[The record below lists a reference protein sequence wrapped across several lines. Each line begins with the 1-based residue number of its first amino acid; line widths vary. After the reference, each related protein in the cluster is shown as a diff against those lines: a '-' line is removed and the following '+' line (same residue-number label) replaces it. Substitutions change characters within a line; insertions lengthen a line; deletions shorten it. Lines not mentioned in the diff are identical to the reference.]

1 MSRKN
6 LTEIKITFLSVR
18 RHRLEKNIL
27 CGTIGDKKSPQTEFK
42 VVNEIIRYA
51 FTCFIKVMPQEIHS
65 NIAFLHY
72 ICSEACVDI
81 IISVLCLK

>member
-1 MSRKN
+1 MWNNRGQKKPPN
-6 LTEIKITFLSVR
+6 RIGFKI
-18 RHRLEKNIL
+18 
-27 CGTIGDKKSPQTEFK
+27 EFK